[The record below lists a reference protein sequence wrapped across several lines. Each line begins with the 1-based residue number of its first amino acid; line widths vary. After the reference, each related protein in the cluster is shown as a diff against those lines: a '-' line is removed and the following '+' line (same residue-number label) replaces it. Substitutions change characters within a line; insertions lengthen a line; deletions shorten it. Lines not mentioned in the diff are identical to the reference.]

1 MNNIG
6 KIRIKTILYFIV
18 LILIIYAGVTVYS
31 KYNFYNFT
39 KGVREGGGKTSF
51 SRDSNVKYSEKA
63 SYEIE
68 NKEFNDAIFFQKI
81 SVTPN
86 TAYKVTCMVKTEDVL
101 TKDEKFSGGAQIAI
115 NNTTECSRALTG
127 TNDWTKLTF
136 MFNSNNRTELEI
148 GFRLGGYEE
157 YCKGKAWFSDF
168 KMEKGS
174 IDKDKNWHMACFI
187 IEELNVKAYGKNI
200 NLSISDRDENI
211 IESNM
216 SRLQDSIKE
225 ISGNKMSITY
235 DIINIEKPLKIISYD
250 AENEYYVAPDDV
262 QKLIDSYVDKEEYDY
277 IYVAVRLGDLNKS
290 KDVLVH
296 DWIGLRS
303 NGVQPNWILQH
314 KAPR

>member
-303 NGVQPNWILQH
+303 NGIQPNWILQH

>member
-6 KIRIKTILYFIV
+6 KIRIKTMLYFIV

-31 KYNFYNFT
+31 KYNFYDFT

-174 IDKDKNWHMACFI
+174 IDKDKNWNMVCFI
-187 IEELNVKAYGKNI
+187 IENIDLKVDGKSVKIGM
-200 NLSISDRDENI
+200 SDKDKSTIEN
-211 IESNM
+211 NM
-216 SRLQDSIKE
+216 ARLQDSIKE
-225 ISGNKMSITY
+225 ISGNKMSISY
-235 DIINIEKPLKIISYD
+235 DIIDIEKPLKTISYD
-250 AENEYYVAPDDV
+250 NENEYYVAPDDV
-262 QKLIDSYVDKEEYDY
+262 ESLINSYVNKKEYDY

-303 NGVQPNWILQH
+303 NGI
-314 KAPR
+314 

>member
-235 DIINIEKPLKIISYD
+235 DIINIEKPLKTISYD

>member
-250 AENEYYVAPDDV
+250 AENEYYVAPDDI